1 VPALATARQA
11 IDQEGTM
18 MKSYPSSTRVA
29 FVVHLDGPKS
39 AAADVA
45 RIQHVVHLFRGHHI
59 PATWAI
65 ANCDS
70 LQLMQHKG
78 LLEPGDELAL
88 ALPQTNSLSSNAFRE
103 SLRNKLTEIRAC
115 SRTTIHLAAGEPTIM
130 RIHAATFAEQGIRG
144 IVAESK
150 VRQGELSYTPLPC
163 GLWQLNQALT
173 IPQKSW
179 LSWLFSGSAIQS
191 FNKLLAKRSTV
202 LIAVDASRIAHA
214 SARSL
219 QSLEKLL
226 RHVSHIASH
235 DELAITTA
243 GEIIAELAASRVAR
257 PQHSILRAA

>member
-1 VPALATARQA
+1 
-11 IDQEGTM
+11 

-29 FVVHLDGPKS
+29 FVVHLDSPRS

-45 RIQHVVHLFRGHHI
+45 RIQHVAHLFRGHHI

-88 ALPQTNSLSSNAFRE
+88 AIPQTTTLSNSAFRE
-103 SLRNKLTEIRAC
+103 SLRQKLNEIRAC

-130 RIHAATFAEQGIRG
+130 RDHAATFAEQGIRG

-150 VRQGELSYTPLPC
+150 VRQGELPHSPLPC
-163 GLWQLNQALT
+163 GLWQLNHALA

-179 LSWLFSGSAIQS
+179 LNWLLSGSAIQS
-191 FNKLLAKRSTV
+191 FNKVLAKHSTV
-202 LIAVDASRIAHA
+202 LVSVDASQIAHA

-226 RHVSHIASH
+226 RHASHIASH
-235 DELAITTA
+235 DELTITTA